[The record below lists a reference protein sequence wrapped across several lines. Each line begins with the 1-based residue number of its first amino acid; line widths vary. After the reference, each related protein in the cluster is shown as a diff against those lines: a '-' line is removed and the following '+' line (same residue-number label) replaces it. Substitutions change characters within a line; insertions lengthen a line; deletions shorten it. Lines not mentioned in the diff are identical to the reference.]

1 LKRLRER
8 ISSGEVEDWPVTADG
23 PALPIASIDSETRD
37 GAAGDVMPSKPA
49 SGSWIVVTGLD
60 GAGKTTLVHDLG
72 VFFGARTFRLPFH
85 DFVRP
90 MLLRSGG
97 GEPYGDVH
105 TDRLLFALDARLA
118 NYQIASWRKAG
129 EILVSQRGWMD
140 NFIFGSVQGVS
151 HSMTNQ
157 LLKTVELEKP
167 TAQIFLI
174 ADPKMAFARIE
185 HDPKRDKYETVD
197 FLVRQR
203 EETLRF
209 LARLSEGPHEPAAFF
224 KIPTM
229 MIDTSLK
236 TTESVFG
243 EVRDFVAAQLAV
255 HDV

>member
-1 LKRLRER
+1 
-8 ISSGEVEDWPVTADG
+8 
-23 PALPIASIDSETRD
+23 
-37 GAAGDVMPSKPA
+37 M
-49 SGSWIVVTGLD
+49 VTGLD

-72 VFFGARTFRLPFH
+72 VFFSARTFRLPFH
-85 DFVRP
+85 EFVWP
-90 MLLRSGG
+90 MLRRSGG

-118 NYQIASWRKAG
+118 NYQISSWRKAG

-151 HSMTNQ
+151 HRMTEE

-174 ADPKMAFARIE
+174 ADPRIAFARIE
-185 HDPKRDKYETVD
+185 HDPKRDKYETPD
-197 FLVRQR
+197 FLIRQH

-209 LARLSEGPHEPAAFF
+209 LARLPEGPRELTAFF

-255 HDV
+255 RE